1 MNKMNQQWLSESMGQ
16 WTDESMKRWLSESM
30 TRWIG
35 DSVNQWTN
43 AQVELVSQWI
53 SESTTQWINGSM
65 IQSVNE
71 SWLNRWIN
79 EPRNQW
85 VNEWRNWAILIRN
98 CAHDD
103 VVDMWHEHDD
113 KNDKTAPG
121 HSSVTRKCLNMFELN
136 FLWTDIGWQ
145 WFLIKFSSNTSEL
158 RTDVQGLSCHH
169 VHVSS
174 CQPHHH
180 VKHSSGRNWE
190 EWQFGNAR
198 VHGWKHSPARNLVF
212 FRVKWLPWSP
222 VAVSGV
228 AGVDLKSAQD
238 CRVWFSLQSLQSVKK
253 TDGPGA
259 LLGRWGRQNGRETV
273 ARAWLPLQHVQKT
286 HRRGTLLEDEVGKLC
301 TGLWQELDLHKK
313 SLKIKALAALLED
326 EVGKMSTILYQE
338 LIFTQK
344 SQNKLRG
351 SEHSWKMRSVRIAQN
366 NCLALKN
373 RPKMMGSEHC
383 WLMKLAKSARDC
395 SESSISQ
402 KNRERNWGD
411 RMMGALLEDE
421 VR

>member
-1 MNKMNQQWLSESMGQ
+1 
-16 WTDESMKRWLSESM
+16 M

-85 VNEWRNWAILIRN
+85 VNEWRNWAIFIRN

-121 HSSVTRKCLNMFELN
+121 HSSVTRKCLNMFELH
-136 FLWTDIGWQ
+136 FLWTEIGWQ

-198 VHGWKHSPARNLVF
+198 VHGCKHSPARNLVF

-253 TDGPGA
+253 NWRARSAFGKMRSAKRARDCSESLVATSTCSKNSPA
-259 LLGRWGRQNGRETV
+259 RNTFGRWGRQNVYRTV
-273 ARAWLPLQHVQKT
+273 ARARFAQKIVKNLGAGST
-286 HRRGTLLEDEVGKLC
+286 FGRWGRQNVDDTVPRAHFHTKIAKQIEGIGTLLEDEVGK
-301 TGLWQELDLHKK
+301 
-313 SLKIKALAALLED
+313 
-326 EVGKMSTILYQE
+326 
-338 LIFTQK
+338 
-344 SQNKLRG
+344 
-351 SEHSWKMRSVRIAQN
+351 
-366 NCLALKN
+366 N
-373 RPKMMGSEHC
+373 RPKQLPCIE
-383 WLMKLAKSARDC
+383 KSP
-395 SESSISQ
+395 
-402 KNRERNWGD
+402 KNDGI
-411 RMMGALLEDE
+411 GALLVDE
-421 VR
+421 AGKICTRL